1 MAIIEILSLL
11 NARKA
16 TEIVAPVNYVCL
28 FGTVTTDANTL
39 QALTFNWSASH
50 FCIRKDASFFIT
62 FCAAGRLPSLAERGK
77 NLQFFALLTITI

>member
-50 FCIRKDASFFIT
+50 FCIK
-62 FCAAGRLPSLAERGK
+62 ERMRR
-77 NLQFFALLTITI
+77 FLLLFVLLVVFRH